1 MVYFCCRDNVV
12 DSSFYAGVFVESGAR
27 PNIVSNTFH
36 GGDDGSVKNSV
47 TQVNEGKS
55 SLKMLNLIVQVS
67 RGLGVLFIL
76 SSKGLLGKNQF
87 EDFTVSPV
95 MVFTKCQ
102 PMLRQNSFININIR
116 DDRQETL
123 EKDLIAQ
130 FHNELQHDSY
140 FYIIDSKS
148 KEEAVWEVILKV
160 K

>member
-1 MVYFCCRDNVV
+1 M
-12 DSSFYAGVFVESGAR
+12 
-27 PNIVSNTFH
+27 
-36 GGDDGSVKNSV
+36 
-47 TQVNEGKS
+47 
-55 SLKMLNLIVQVS
+55 
-67 RGLGVLFIL
+67 LFIL

-116 DDRQETL
+116 EDRQETL

-130 FHNELQHDSY
+130 FNNELQHDSY

-160 K
+160 KLRQIFIINSMMIIVGCSSRSGAGARADRVKEENISNCSF